1 MLIETLD
8 LHGYTLVEAMNRFI
22 ARYNRLAARHME
34 GDRQEMHA
42 LEVIHGKGKGDSGG
56 AIRDAL
62 RHYLSR
68 HGTRIRGFDAHLV
81 MLGSH
86 SDLQKHAKGRL
97 AYIYGEDVDGN
108 AGKTI
113 VLPGPRLPR
122 YREY

>member
-34 GDRQEMHA
+34 GNRQEMRA
-42 LEVIHGKGKGDSGG
+42 LEVIHGKGKGDSSGT
-56 AIRDAL
+56 IRDAL

-81 MLGSH
+81 MLGSY
-86 SDLQKHAKGRL
+86 SDLQKYAKGRL
-97 AYIYGEDVDGN
+97 AYIYGEDADGN

-122 YREY
+122 YHQY